1 MDFDVL
7 VHTNVLEDGG
17 YADELPLAEKAE
29 IQARLFRRLTEPA
42 RQRAVVNLD
51 GPPPGHLCLVG
62 GCRSL

>member
-29 IQARLFRRLTEPA
+29 LQARLFRRLTEPA

-51 GPPPGHLCLVG
+51 GTPPGHMCPV
-62 GCRSL
+62 RSL